1 MKFTSRIKLLF
12 GILVV
17 VAIVGAL
24 ALYLNGIM
32 SVAQSSKAQL
42 AASST
47 TVGAD
52 YSGLVVKQNVE
63 EGDKVK
69 KGQVMSE
76 IQSTQLNDDLT
87 KGRVSASSLSFAVDP
102 QTNYIQLKAND
113 DGVVEKVNYRAGS
126 YVPAGSIVASINTV
140 GSLYVVAHFHLTPND
155 YARINKLSNMTLRF
169 PDNTVKTAK
178 IFSISLVSN
187 GDSVDTV
194 VKATVK
200 NADISD
206 FRFAVGTP
214 VDATLR
220 LNQDNIFQGLVTWTQ
235 QLFKPLGR

>member
-1 MKFTSRIKLLF
+1 MVRGGK
-12 GILVV
+12 
-17 VAIVGAL
+17 
-24 ALYLNGIM
+24 
-32 SVAQSSKAQL
+32 SV
-42 AASST
+42 
-47 TVGAD
+47 
-52 YSGLVVKQNVE
+52 
-63 EGDKVK
+63 
-69 KGQVMSE
+69 
-76 IQSTQLNDDLT
+76 
-87 KGRVSASSLSFAVDP
+87 
-102 QTNYIQLKAND
+102 
-113 DGVVEKVNYRAGS
+113 
-126 YVPAGSIVASINTV
+126 
-140 GSLYVVAHFHLTPND
+140 
-155 YARINKLSNMTLRF
+155 
-169 PDNTVKTAK
+169 NTVKTAK

>member
-1 MKFTSRIKLLF
+1 MTTPLFFTIGFIFLF
-12 GILVV
+12 
-17 VAIVGAL
+17 
-24 ALYLNGIM
+24 
-32 SVAQSSKAQL
+32 
-42 AASST
+42 
-47 TVGAD
+47 TVGGVTGVILANA
-52 YSGLVVKQNVE
+52 GL
-63 EGDKVK
+63 D
-69 KGQVMSE
+69 
-76 IQSTQLNDDLT
+76 
-87 KGRVSASSLSFAVDP
+87 
-102 QTNYIQLKAND
+102 
-113 DGVVEKVNYRAGS
+113 
-126 YVPAGSIVASINTV
+126 VAFHDTY
-140 GSLYVVAHFHLTPND
+140 YVVAHFHLTPND